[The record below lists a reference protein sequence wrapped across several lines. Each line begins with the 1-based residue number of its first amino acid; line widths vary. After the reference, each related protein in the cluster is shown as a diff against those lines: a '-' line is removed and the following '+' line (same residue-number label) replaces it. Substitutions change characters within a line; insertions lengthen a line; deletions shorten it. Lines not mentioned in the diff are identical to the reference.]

1 MQVRST
7 PPQKSTAS
15 SSPHR
20 FVSLVLTCL
29 ILGLTTLVA
38 VVDCSKIMNFGLT
51 NTTNLSKKDDDESR
65 PPTVYVM
72 SRYHHSTRLTD
83 RNLTPPGVLKLSS
96 GDCRDLIIS
105 KEEESSAAHQLLNDI
120 YRAPYCKVTWGT
132 TITRRKE
139 RISQVIHKYPQL
151 SLQDQNKIYSATPY
165 EEAYATAIS
174 NRVHDNVNNA
184 MVLVAFGGS
193 CLHVLTVNQDR
204 YNNLLPGPNFISK
217 GLSDTIQS
225 ELVAMDELVGTPND
239 WIEGHT
245 PPLPPDG
252 TFYTTFPL
260 DEDLTKYTFT
270 LIARLF
276 QELNELITKAN
287 GTYLICGAP
296 TLINPTDEHSGE
308 VWWPDKSARV
318 IQTTFHELAKYSALP
333 QIQNNDTGIFQGG
346 LLSDRYKINVGNSE
360 SSSTTIHEMV
370 LSAMA
375 LPQVVIDTFASSGSL
390 SGDDSSDDDLRGIH
404 LAIEYFKD
412 A

>member
-1 MQVRST
+1 M
-7 PPQKSTAS
+7 
-15 SSPHR
+15 
-20 FVSLVLTCL
+20 
-29 ILGLTTLVA
+29 
-38 VVDCSKIMNFGLT
+38 
-51 NTTNLSKKDDDESR
+51 
-65 PPTVYVM
+65 
-72 SRYHHSTRLTD
+72 
-83 RNLTPPGVLKLSS
+83 
-96 GDCRDLIIS
+96 
-105 KEEESSAAHQLLNDI
+105 
-120 YRAPYCKVTWGT
+120 TWGT

-151 SLQDQNKIYSATPY
+151 LSLRDDQNKIYSATPY

-204 YNNLLPGPNFISK
+204 YNNNLLPGSNFISK

-225 ELVAMDELVGTPND
+225 ELVAMDELIGTSND
-239 WIEGHT
+239 WIEDHT

-287 GTYLICGAP
+287 GAYLVCGAP
-296 TLINPTDEHSGE
+296 TLINPTDEHNGGE

-318 IQTTFHELAKYSALP
+318 IQTTFHELAK
-333 QIQNNDTGIFQGG
+333 
-346 LLSDRYKINVGNSE
+346 
-360 SSSTTIHEMV
+360 
-370 LSAMA
+370 
-375 LPQVVIDTFASSGSL
+375 
-390 SGDDSSDDDLRGIH
+390 
-404 LAIEYFKD
+404 
-412 A
+412 